1 MARQHTCRPDR
12 KLQSRPSQQDAFANA
27 RSAALRPFGALKLN
41 GRMTMSER
49 ENAVKWFL
57 NNAHDQVLVATT
69 GAAKE
74 GLTLTVANHVI
85 YITGHIDSMIM
96 YNLKTEIIEFRK
108 YKHATFTI

>member
-1 MARQHTCRPDR
+1 
-12 KLQSRPSQQDAFANA
+12 
-27 RSAALRPFGALKLN
+27 
-41 GRMTMSER
+41 MSER

-85 YITGHIDSMIM
+85 FYDRTYSLDD
-96 YNLKTEIIEFRK
+96 YLQ
-108 YKHATFTI
+108 A